1 MIGNMFAKEL
11 LALLDASKFADEVH
25 RSATVDLIG
34 MGTLAH
40 LPCRA
45 LRR

>member
-11 LALLDASKFADEVH
+11 LLDASKFADEVH